1 MFKSLLTILGTS
13 LIASTLYAA
22 QYEVKMVNR
31 NQLGA
36 MSYEPSYL
44 NIQPGDTVKFLRT
57 APGHNA
63 ATIANMWP
71 EGATTFRGNIN
82 EEIVMSFDQE
92 GIYGIECTP
101 HMAMGMVMVIQV
113 GDKNL
118 STVSAPENLPQRAQK
133 RIADIKE
140 FYAN

>member
-1 MFKSLLTILGTS
+1 
-13 LIASTLYAA
+13 
-22 QYEVKMVNR
+22 
-31 NQLGA
+31 
-36 MSYEPSYL
+36 
-44 NIQPGDTVKFLRT
+44 
-57 APGHNA
+57 
-63 ATIANMWP
+63 MWP
-71 EGATTFRGNIN
+71 EGAATFRGNIN